1 MNVEILERVAYTLG
15 TITISGKDNMDKLLG
30 CINALESFIKVA
42 KVQQF
47 ETLESKEES
56 NG

>member
-1 MNVEILERVAYTLG
+1 MNTELLERVVFTLN
-15 TITISGKDNMDKLLG
+15 TVTVSGKDNMDKLLG

-42 KVQQF
+42 KVQQSAKI
-47 ETLESKEES
+47 ESEEEN